1 MNISLLIELTKR
13 DFTERY
19 SGSVLGVFWTFIWPL
34 VNIFVY
40 TVIFSQVMGARLQGT
55 SSNTYSYGIYLIAG
69 ILPWTAFANTVSR
82 SATIFVDK
90 KTIISKIKVSLPSLP
105 LYIVMSESITFLITL
120 SIYMVFLVITGTPL
134 RKTLIFLP
142 VIYLVQQIF
151 AFSLGFLISIF
162 HVFIRDL
169 KEITGI
175 VLQIWFWFT
184 PIVYVYDILPVLAKQ
199 LVVFNPAFLFI
210 KSYQNIFVLDQVPD
224 FIHLIQLTIL
234 SHVVLLAGYIIFKK
248 LERDIR
254 DFL

>member
-1 MNISLLIELTKR
+1 
-13 DFTERY
+13 
-19 SGSVLGVFWTFIWPL
+19 
-34 VNIFVY
+34 
-40 TVIFSQVMGARLQGT
+40 MGARLQG
-55 SSNTYSYGIYLIAG
+55 SSSTTYSYGIYLIAG

-120 SIYMVFLVITGTPL
+120 FIYMVFLIMTGTPI
-134 RKTLIFLP
+134 RKTIIFLP

-184 PIVYVYDILPVLAKQ
+184 PIVYVYDILPAFAKQ

-210 KSYQNIFVLDQVPD
+210 KGYQNIFVLNQVPD
-224 FIHLIQLTIL
+224 FIHFLQLDDFFSRATIDRIC
-234 SHVVLLAGYIIFKK
+234 YFQ
-248 LERDIR
+248 ET
-254 DFL
+254 

>member
-1 MNISLLIELTKR
+1 LTKR

-19 SGSVLGVFWTFIWPL
+19 SGSVLGVFWAFIWPL
-34 VNIFVY
+34 VNIIVY
-40 TVIFSQVMGARLQGT
+40 TVIFSQVMGARLQG
-55 SSNTYSYGIYLIAG
+55 SSSTYSYGIYLVAG
-69 ILPWTAFANTVSR
+69 ILPWTAFVNTVSR

-90 KTIISKIKVSLPSLP
+90 KAIISKIKVSLPSLP

-120 SIYMVFLVITGTPL
+120 FVYIVFLILTGTPL
-134 RKTLIFLP
+134 RKTIILLP
-142 VIYLVQQIF
+142 AIYLVQQIF

-184 PIVYVYDILPVLAKQ
+184 PIVYVYDILPAVAKK
-199 LVVFNPAFLFI
+199 LVHMNPAFLFI
-210 KSYQNIFVLDQVPD
+210 KSYQDIFVLNQVPD
-224 FIHLIQLTIL
+224 FINLLKLSVIAHLL
-234 SHVVLLAGYIIFKK
+234 LLAGYVIFKK

>member
-1 MNISLLIELTKR
+1 MNLSLLIELTKR

-40 TVIFSQVMGARLQGT
+40 TVIFSQVMGARLQGA
-55 SSNTYSYGIYLIAG
+55 SSTYSYGIYLIAG

-82 SATIFVDK
+82 SATIFADK
-90 KTIISKIKVSLPSLP
+90 KGIISKINVSLPSLP

-120 SIYMVFLVITGTPL
+120 FIYMVFLLMTGTPL
-134 RKTLIFLP
+134 RITLVFLP

-151 AFSLGFLISIF
+151 AFSLGFFITIF

-184 PIVYVYDILPVLAKQ
+184 PIVYVYDILPALAKK

-210 KSYQNIFVLDQVPD
+210 KAYQDVFVLNHVPD
-224 FIHLIQLTIL
+224 FINLMRLSIMAHLL
-234 SHVVLLAGYIIFKK
+234 LLAGYVIFKK

>member
-1 MNISLLIELTKR
+1 MSLLIELTKR

-40 TVIFSQVMGARLQGT
+40 TVIFSQVMGARLQGA
-55 SSNTYSYGIYLIAG
+55 SSTYSYGIYLIAG

-82 SATIFVDK
+82 SATIFADK
-90 KTIISKIKVSLPSLP
+90 KGIISKIKVSLPSLP

-120 SIYMVFLVITGTPL
+120 LIYMVFLLMTGTPL
-134 RKTLIFLP
+134 RITLFFLP

-151 AFSLGFLISIF
+151 AFSLGFLITIF

-175 VLQIWFWFT
+175 VLQLWFWFT
-184 PIVYVYDILPVLAKQ
+184 PIVYVYDILPAFAKN
-199 LVVFNPAFLFI
+199 LVAFNPAFLFI
-210 KSYQNIFVLDQVPD
+210 KAYQDIFVLNQVPE
-224 FIHLIQLTIL
+224 FVNLMKLSIMAHLF
-234 SHVVLLAGYIIFKK
+234 LLAGYVIFKK

>member
-1 MNISLLIELTKR
+1 LSLLIELTKR

-19 SGSVLGVFWTFIWPL
+19 SGSVLGVFWAFIWPL
-34 VNIFVY
+34 VNIIVY
-40 TVIFSQVMGARLQGT
+40 TVIFSQVMGARLQG
-55 SSNTYSYGIYLIAG
+55 SSSTYSYGIYLVAG
-69 ILPWTAFANTVSR
+69 ILPWTAFVNTVSR

-90 KTIISKIKVSLPSLP
+90 KGIISKIKVSLPSLP

-120 SIYMVFLVITGTPL
+120 FIYIVFLVLTGTPL
-134 RKTLIFLP
+134 RKTIILLP
-142 VIYLVQQIF
+142 AIYLVQQIF

-184 PIVYVYDILPVLAKQ
+184 PIVYVYDILPAVAKK
-199 LVVFNPAFLFI
+199 LVHMNPAFLFI
-210 KSYQNIFVLDQVPD
+210 KSYQDIFVLNQVPD
-224 FIHLIQLTIL
+224 FVNLLKLSVIAHLL
-234 SHVVLLAGYIIFKK
+234 LLAGYVIFKK

>member
-1 MNISLLIELTKR
+1 MNLSLLIELTKR

-19 SGSVLGVFWTFIWPL
+19 SGSVLGVFWAFIWPL
-34 VNIFVY
+34 VNIIVY
-40 TVIFSQVMGARLQGT
+40 TVIFSQVMGARLQG
-55 SSNTYSYGIYLIAG
+55 SSSTYSYGIYLVAG
-69 ILPWTAFANTVSR
+69 ILPWTAFVNTVSR

-90 KTIISKIKVSLPSLP
+90 KAIISKIRVSLPSLP

-120 SIYMVFLVITGTPL
+120 FIYIVFLVLTGTPL
-134 RKTLIFLP
+134 RKTIILLP
-142 VIYLVQQIF
+142 AIYLVQQIF

-184 PIVYVYDILPVLAKQ
+184 PIVYVYDILPAVAKK
-199 LVVFNPAFLFI
+199 LVHMNPAFLFI
-210 KSYQNIFVLDQVPD
+210 KSYQDIFVLNQVPD
-224 FIHLIQLTIL
+224 SVNLLKLSVIAHLL
-234 SHVVLLAGYIIFKK
+234 LLAGYVIFKK

>member
-1 MNISLLIELTKR
+1 MSLLIELTKR

-55 SSNTYSYGIYLIAG
+55 SSTYSYGIYLIAG

-82 SATIFVDK
+82 SATIFADK
-90 KTIISKIKVSLPSLP
+90 KGIISKIKVSLPSLP

-120 SIYMVFLVITGTPL
+120 FIYMVFLLMTGTPL
-134 RKTLIFLP
+134 RITLVFLP

-151 AFSLGFLISIF
+151 AFSLGFLITIF

-175 VLQIWFWFT
+175 VLQLWFWFT
-184 PIVYVYDILPVLAKQ
+184 PIVYVYDILPAFAKN
-199 LVVFNPAFLFI
+199 LVAFNPAFLFI
-210 KSYQNIFVLDQVPD
+210 KAYQDIFVLNQVPE
-224 FIHLIQLTIL
+224 FVNLMKLSIMAHLF
-234 SHVVLLAGYIIFKK
+234 LLAGYVIFKK

>member
-1 MNISLLIELTKR
+1 LNLSLLIELTKR

-19 SGSVLGVFWTFIWPL
+19 SGSVLGVFWAFIWPL

-40 TVIFSQVMGARLQGT
+40 IVIFSQVMGARLQG
-55 SSNTYSYGIYLIAG
+55 SSSTYSYGIYLVAG
-69 ILPWTAFANTVSR
+69 ILPWTAFVNTVSR
-82 SATIFVDK
+82 SATIFVDR

-120 SIYMVFLVITGTPL
+120 FVYVAFLILTGTPL
-134 RKTLIFLP
+134 RRTIIFLP
-142 VIYLVQQIF
+142 AIYIVQQIF
-151 AFSLGFLISIF
+151 AFSLGFFIGIF

-184 PIVYVYDILPVLAKQ
+184 PIVYVYDILPDFAKN
-199 LVVFNPAFLFI
+199 LVHINPAFLFI
-210 KSYQNIFVLDQVPD
+210 KSYQDIFVLNMVPD
-224 FIHLIQLTIL
+224 FVNLLKLSVIAHLL
-234 SHVVLLAGYIIFKK
+234 LLAGYVTFKK
-248 LERDIR
+248 LERDMR

>member
-1 MNISLLIELTKR
+1 VSLLIELTKR

-40 TVIFSQVMGARLQGT
+40 TVIFSKVMGARLQGA
-55 SSNTYSYGIYLIAG
+55 SSTYSYGIYLIAG

-90 KTIISKIKVSLPSLP
+90 KGIVSKINVSLPSLP

-120 SIYMVFLVITGTPL
+120 FIYMVFLLITGTPI
-134 RKTLIFLP
+134 RITLIFLP
-142 VIYLVQQIF
+142 VIYVVQQIF
-151 AFSLGFLISIF
+151 AFSLGFFITIF

-184 PIVYVYDILPVLAKQ
+184 PIVYVYDILPAFAKK
-199 LVVFNPAFLFI
+199 LIVFNPAFLFI
-210 KSYQNIFVLDQVPD
+210 KAYQDIFVLNQIPD
-224 FIHLIQLTIL
+224 FMNLLIL
-234 SHVVLLAGYIIFKK
+234 SIMAHLLLLAGYVIFKK

>member
-1 MNISLLIELTKR
+1 LIELTKR

-40 TVIFSQVMGARLQGT
+40 TVIFSQVMGARLQGV
-55 SSNTYSYGIYLIAG
+55 SSTTYGYGIYLIAG

-120 SIYMVFLVITGTPL
+120 FIYMVFLVITGTPL

-142 VIYLVQQIF
+142 VIYLIQQVF

-184 PIVYVYDILPVLAKQ
+184 PIVYVYDILPAFAKK
-199 LVVFNPAFLFI
+199 LLVFNPAFLFI
-210 KSYQNIFVLDQVPD
+210 NSYQNIFALNQVPD

-234 SHVVLLAGYIIFKK
+234 SHVVLFTGYVIFKK
-248 LERDIR
+248 LEKDIR

>member
-1 MNISLLIELTKR
+1 LLIELTKR

-19 SGSVLGVFWTFIWPL
+19 SGSVLGVFWAFIWPL
-34 VNIFVY
+34 VNIIVY
-40 TVIFSQVMGARLQGT
+40 TVIFSQVMGVRLQG
-55 SSNTYSYGIYLIAG
+55 SSSTYSYGIYLVAG
-69 ILPWTAFANTVSR
+69 ILPWTAFVNTVSR

-90 KTIISKIKVSLPSLP
+90 KAIISKIRVSLPSLP

-120 SIYMVFLVITGTPL
+120 FIYIVFLVLTGTPL
-134 RKTLIFLP
+134 RKTIILLP
-142 VIYLVQQIF
+142 AIYLVQQIF

-184 PIVYVYDILPVLAKQ
+184 PIVYVYDILPAVAKK
-199 LVVFNPAFLFI
+199 LVHMNPAFLFI
-210 KSYQNIFVLDQVPD
+210 KSYQDIFVLNQVPD
-224 FIHLIQLTIL
+224 SVNLLKLSVIAHLL
-234 SHVVLLAGYIIFKK
+234 LLAGYVIFKK

>member
-1 MNISLLIELTKR
+1 MNLSLLIELTKR

-40 TVIFSQVMGARLQGT
+40 TVIFSQVMGARLQGA
-55 SSNTYSYGIYLIAG
+55 SSTYSYGIYLIAG

-82 SATIFVDK
+82 SATIFADK
-90 KTIISKIKVSLPSLP
+90 KGIISKIKVSLPSLP

-120 SIYMVFLVITGTPL
+120 FIYMVFLLMTGTPL
-134 RKTLIFLP
+134 RITLIFLP

-151 AFSLGFLISIF
+151 AFSLGFLITIF

-184 PIVYVYDILPVLAKQ
+184 PIVYVYDILPAFAKN

-210 KSYQNIFVLDQVPD
+210 KAYQDIFVLNQVPD
-224 FIHLIQLTIL
+224 FVNLLKL
-234 SHVVLLAGYIIFKK
+234 SDHGASALAGRLCHFQ
-248 LERDIR
+248 ET
-254 DFL
+254 

>member
-1 MNISLLIELTKR
+1 MSLLIELTKR

-40 TVIFSQVMGARLQGT
+40 TVIFSRIMGARLQGA
-55 SSNTYSYGIYLIAG
+55 SSTYSYGIYLIAG

-82 SATIFVDK
+82 SATIFADK
-90 KTIISKIKVSLPSLP
+90 KGIISKIKVSLPSLP

-120 SIYMVFLVITGTPL
+120 FIYMVFLLMTGTPL
-134 RKTLIFLP
+134 RITLVFLP

-151 AFSLGFLISIF
+151 AFSLGFLITIF

-184 PIVYVYDILPVLAKQ
+184 PIVYVYDILPAFAKN
-199 LVVFNPAFLFI
+199 LVAFNPAFLFI
-210 KSYQNIFVLDQVPD
+210 KAYQDIFVLNQVPD
-224 FIHLIQLTIL
+224 FVNLLKLSIMAHLL
-234 SHVVLLAGYIIFKK
+234 LLAGYVIFKK

>member
-1 MNISLLIELTKR
+1 LNLLIELTKR

-40 TVIFSQVMGARLQGT
+40 TVIFSQVMGARLQGA
-55 SSNTYSYGIYLIAG
+55 SSTYSYGIYLIAG

-82 SATIFVDK
+82 SATIFADK
-90 KTIISKIKVSLPSLP
+90 KGIISKIKVSLPSLP

-120 SIYMVFLVITGTPL
+120 LIYMVFLLMTGTPL
-134 RKTLIFLP
+134 RITLVFLP

-151 AFSLGFLISIF
+151 AFSLGFLITIF

-175 VLQIWFWFT
+175 VLQLWFWFT
-184 PIVYVYDILPVLAKQ
+184 PIVYVYDILPAFAKN
-199 LVVFNPAFLFI
+199 LVAFNPAFLFI
-210 KSYQNIFVLDQVPD
+210 KAYQDIFVLNQVPE
-224 FIHLIQLTIL
+224 FVNLMKLSIMAHLF
-234 SHVVLLAGYIIFKK
+234 LLAGYVIFKK

>member
-1 MNISLLIELTKR
+1 MNLSLLIELTKR

-19 SGSVLGVFWTFIWPL
+19 SGSVLGVFWAFIWPL
-34 VNIFVY
+34 VNIIVY
-40 TVIFSQVMGARLQGT
+40 TVIFSQVMGVRLQG
-55 SSNTYSYGIYLIAG
+55 SSSTYSYGIYLVAG
-69 ILPWTAFANTVSR
+69 ILPWTAFVNTVSR

-90 KTIISKIKVSLPSLP
+90 KAIISKIRVSLPSLP

-120 SIYMVFLVITGTPL
+120 FIYIVFLVLTGTPL
-134 RKTLIFLP
+134 RKTIILLP
-142 VIYLVQQIF
+142 AIYLVQQIF

-184 PIVYVYDILPVLAKQ
+184 PIVYVYDILPAVAKK
-199 LVVFNPAFLFI
+199 LVHMNPAFLFI
-210 KSYQNIFVLDQVPD
+210 KSYQDIFVLNQVPD
-224 FIHLIQLTIL
+224 SVNLLKLSVIAHLL
-234 SHVVLLAGYIIFKK
+234 LLAGYVIFKK

>member
-1 MNISLLIELTKR
+1 MLIELTKR

-40 TVIFSQVMGARLQGT
+40 TVIFSRIMGARLQGA
-55 SSNTYSYGIYLIAG
+55 SSTYSYGIYLIAG

-82 SATIFVDK
+82 SATIFADK
-90 KTIISKIKVSLPSLP
+90 TGIISKIKVSLPSLP

-120 SIYMVFLVITGTPL
+120 FIYMVFLLMTGTPL
-134 RKTLIFLP
+134 RITLIFLP

-151 AFSLGFLISIF
+151 AFSLGFLITIF

-184 PIVYVYDILPVLAKQ
+184 PIVYVYDILPVFAKK
-199 LVVFNPAFLFI
+199 LVAFNPAFLFI
-210 KSYQNIFVLDQVPD
+210 KAYQDIFVLNQVPD
-224 FIHLIQLTIL
+224 FINLLKLSIMAHLL
-234 SHVVLLAGYIIFKK
+234 LLAGYIIFKK